1 MMLWCIVM
9 VYRVNTLFCFHSDDN
24 GELHE
29 GRILIADRTQI
40 RMLDLDT
47 KEYYSFVVTAKNVLA
62 LDYDYQ
68 EKIVYYTDVVNDHI
82 ARARVPEDT
91 DVLSHDQ
98 QLNIEVTNPE
108 GIAVDWLARLVCII
122 CGPTSQTMLQC

>member
-9 VYRVNTLFCFHSDDN
+9 VYRVNTFLCFHSDDN

-47 KEYYSFVVTAKNVLA
+47 KEYYL
-62 LDYDYQ
+62 
-68 EKIVYYTDVVNDHI
+68 
-82 ARARVPEDT
+82 
-91 DVLSHDQ
+91 
-98 QLNIEVTNPE
+98 
-108 GIAVDWLARLVCII
+108 W
-122 CGPTSQTMLQC
+122 